1 MKKYTTSIIVAGF
14 YVTLPGA
21 SAQVTVDFSKISTR
35 LRNSLIQGLK
45 DYPKDISG
53 YGKAYKMMHLL
64 RENFRFGRSMLGED
78 RVSVDLDVP
87 TTHPELAKKFLDHC
101 KAHIVAE
108 RLEKSGD
115 AYFDRYSTSQMET
128 LTENFNDGRLYYWGR
143 HAFSSDAGQQLLNE
157 ITEIVREHDKAKLD
171 EAMEVVVGGRCI
183 HISINN

>member
-1 MKKYTTSIIVAGF
+1 MKKYTTSTTCAGF

-35 LRNSLIQGLK
+35 LRNSLIQSLK
-45 DYPKDISG
+45 DYPQDPKG
-53 YGKAYKMMHLL
+53 YGKTYKMFRLL
-64 RENFRFGRSMLGED
+64 RDNFRFGRSMLGED
-78 RVSVDLDVP
+78 RVSVGLDMP
-87 TTHPELAKKFLDHC
+87 SKHPELAKKFLDHC

-108 RLEKSGD
+108 RLERDDEYSV
-115 AYFDRYSTSQMET
+115 RYSTSQMET
-128 LTENFNDGRLYYWGR
+128 LTENFNNGRLYYWGR

-157 ITEIVREHDKAKLD
+157 ITEIVREHEKAKLD